1 MSVLGLPDYN
11 PGSLSLRETRIV
23 YLHGELRLDEL
34 EEELLGQGRS
44 LEETARILS
53 EQRNALRSWTRE
65 LMSDRRAA
73 ATITAENPNMSW
85 DEVVAKYRNRGFTGD
100 DLYREIMAAAKRSRA
115 KVNEALGL
123 DPNNPPPLPP
133 MLPPVPFDRGPP

>member
-53 EQRNALRSWTRE
+53 EQRNALRLWTRE
-65 LMSDRRAA
+65 LMSDHARR
-73 ATITAENPNMSW
+73 
-85 DEVVAKYRNRGFTGD
+85 RR
-100 DLYREIMAAAKRSRA
+100 
-115 KVNEALGL
+115 
-123 DPNNPPPLPP
+123 
-133 MLPPVPFDRGPP
+133 